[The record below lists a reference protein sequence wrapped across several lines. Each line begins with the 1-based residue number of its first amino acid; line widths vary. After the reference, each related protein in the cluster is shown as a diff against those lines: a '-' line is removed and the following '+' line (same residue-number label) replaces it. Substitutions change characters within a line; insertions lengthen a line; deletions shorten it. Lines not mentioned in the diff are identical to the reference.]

1 MINNRIIDLRSDTI
15 TQPTA
20 QMRKAMHDAEVGDDY
35 YHCDPTVK
43 ALEEKAAE
51 ILGKEA
57 ALLVLSGT
65 MGNLVSILAQTA
77 PGQSVILG
85 DNSHILINEAG
96 GLSALGGLLPRPV
109 PAPDGVISAH
119 DARAAL
125 LVGRP
130 LNALT
135 SMICLENTH
144 NAAGGRVVPMQA
156 ISELCAFARAHEL
169 KVHVD
174 GARLFNAVVASGRS
188 AAELVA
194 DVDSVTFCLTK
205 GLGCPTG
212 SMVAGDADFIE
223 EARHKRQLVGGGM
236 RQAGVWAAA
245 GLVALDV
252 MIERLAE
259 DHQHAR
265 RLAELLADAGLPCNP
280 EDVETNMVF
289 FEVPENVMPAT
300 DFVNRL
306 AAAGVTINPPR
317 GNRVRFVIH
326 ADVDGKDIEE
336 AARVVLGVVTDQVVE
351 AGADS
356 I

>member
-1 MINNRIIDLRSDTI
+1 MISNRPIDLRSDTI
-15 TQPTA
+15 TRPTPE
-20 QMRKAMHDAEVGDDY
+20 MRKAMHDAEVGDDY
-35 YHCDPTVK
+35 YHSDPTVK
-43 ALEEKAAE
+43 ALEEKTAE
-51 ILGKEA
+51 MLGKEA

-65 MGNLVSILAQTA
+65 MGNLVSILAQTT

-85 DNSHILINEAG
+85 DNSHILMNEAG

-109 PAPDGVISAH
+109 PAPGGVISAQ
-119 DARAAL
+119 AAQSAM

-144 NAAGGRVVPMQA
+144 NAAGGRVVQA
-156 ISELCAFARAHEL
+156 EAIKETCAFARAHGL

-174 GARLFNAVVASGRS
+174 GARLFNAAVASGRPAS
-188 AAELVA
+188 ELVCEI
-194 DVDSVTFCLTK
+194 DSVTFCLTK
-205 GLGCPTG
+205 GLGCPVG

-252 MIERLAE
+252 MIERLSE
-259 DHQHAR
+259 DHEHAR

-280 EDVETNMVF
+280 EEVETNMVF
-289 FEVPENVMPAT
+289 FEVPENVMPAA
-300 DFVNRL
+300 DFVARL
-306 AAAGVTINPPR
+306 SAGGVTINPPK
-317 GNRVRFVIH
+317 GKRVRFVTH
-326 ADVDGKDIEE
+326 AEVDRKDVEQ
-336 AARVVLGVVTDQVVE
+336 AARVVRDVVTETDRP
-351 AGADS
+351 
-356 I
+356 

>member
-1 MINNRIIDLRSDTI
+1 MISNHPIDLRSDTI
-15 TQPTA
+15 TRPTP

-35 YHCDPTVK
+35 YHNDPTVK
-43 ALEEKAAE
+43 ALEEKTAE
-51 ILGKEA
+51 MLGKEA

-65 MGNLVSILAQTA
+65 MGNLVSILAQST

-85 DNSHILINEAG
+85 DNSHILMNEAG

-109 PAPDGVISAH
+109 PAPGGVISAP
-119 DARAAL
+119 AAQAAM

-144 NAAGGRVVPMQA
+144 NAAGGRVVHVE
-156 ISELCAFARAHEL
+156 SVNETCAFAREHGL
-169 KVHVD
+169 RVHVD
-174 GARLFNAVVASGRS
+174 GARLFNAAVAAGQPTS
-188 AAELVA
+188 ELVA
-194 DVDSVTFCLTK
+194 EVNSVTFCLTK
-205 GLGCPTG
+205 GLGCPVG

-259 DHQHAR
+259 DHEHAR
-265 RLAELLADAGLPCNP
+265 RLAELLADAGLPCHP

-289 FEVPENVMPAT
+289 FEVPENMMPAP
-300 DFVNRL
+300 DFVARL
-306 AAAGVTINPPR
+306 AAAGVAINPPK
-317 GNRVRFVIH
+317 GKRVRFVTH
-326 ADVDGKDIEE
+326 ADVDGRDVEE
-336 AARVVLGVVTDQVVE
+336 AARIVRDVVNDKG
-351 AGADS
+351 
-356 I
+356 

>member
-1 MINNRIIDLRSDTI
+1 MISNHPIDLRSDTI
-15 TQPTA
+15 TRPTA

-35 YHCDPTVK
+35 YHSDPTVK
-43 ALEEKAAE
+43 ALEEKTAE
-51 ILGKEA
+51 MLGKEA

-65 MGNLVSILAQTA
+65 MGNLVSILAQSA

-85 DNSHILINEAG
+85 DNSHILMNEAG

-109 PAPDGVISAH
+109 PAPGGVISAQ
-119 DARAAL
+119 AAQAAM

-144 NAAGGRVVPMQA
+144 NAAGGRVVQVES
-156 ISELCAFARAHEL
+156 INETCAFAREHGL
-169 KVHVD
+169 RVHVD
-174 GARLFNAVVASGRS
+174 GARLFNAVVAAGRPAS
-188 AAELVA
+188 ELVA
-194 DVDSVTFCLTK
+194 EVSSVTFCLTK
-205 GLGCPTG
+205 GLGCPVG

-259 DHQHAR
+259 DHEHAR

-280 EDVETNMVF
+280 EEVETNMVF
-289 FEVPENVMPAT
+289 FEVPENVMPAP
-300 DFVNRL
+300 DFVARL
-306 AAAGVTINPPR
+306 ATGGVTINPPK
-317 GNRVRFVIH
+317 GKRVRFVTH
-326 ADVDGKDIEE
+326 ADVDGKDVEE
-336 AARVVLGVVTDQVVE
+336 AARIVREVVTE
-351 AGADS
+351 KG
-356 I
+356 